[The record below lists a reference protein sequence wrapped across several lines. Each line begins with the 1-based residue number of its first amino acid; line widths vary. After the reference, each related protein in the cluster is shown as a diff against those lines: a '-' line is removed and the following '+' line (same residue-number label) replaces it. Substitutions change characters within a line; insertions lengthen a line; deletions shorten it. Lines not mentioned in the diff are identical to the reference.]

1 MLDLKREHI
10 DKDNEL
16 REEPRIEF
24 HFPVTIIG
32 FDTKACVVDF
42 SLSGFFIETDLS
54 RMPNPGQKVNIAL
67 KLPFEQKTITVRAEV
82 VYRAGK
88 GFGCKL
94 CNPSDENREALE
106 RCFTVFS
113 GTLPVLVT
121 SNDQNQQHFAA

>member
-10 DKDNEL
+10 NKHSEL

-32 FDTKACVVDF
+32 FDTEACVVDF
-42 SLSGFFIETDLS
+42 SLGGFFIETDS
-54 RMPNPGQKVNIAL
+54 TAMPKPGQKVSIAL
-67 KLPFEQKTITVRAEV
+67 RLPTEQKTITVRAEV
-82 VYRAGK
+82 IYRAGK

-94 CNPSDENREALE
+94 CNPSPENRDILE

-121 SNDQNQQHFAA
+121 SKEPNQKIFAA